1 MSFEALFWPW
11 LYGASQITI
20 TDPYIRLFH
29 QARNLM
35 ELLEL
40 VAARKPRGEL
50 VRVSLRTVAD
60 DFDPDRQAGYLN
72 SIQDGMEA
80 AGITFDWEALPDR
93 ALHARHIV
101 TDTGW
106 KISLDRGLDIFQKF
120 DLNDAFSLANKRQ
133 EFRRVKG
140 FEITWMR
147 IRGEQSE

>member
-1 MSFEALFWPW
+1 MTHMNIS
-11 LYGASQITI
+11 Y
-20 TDPYIRLFH
+20 RLEKIKATTCSLT
-29 QARNLM
+29 Q
-35 ELLEL
+35 
-40 VAARKPRGEL
+40 G
-50 VRVSLRTVAD
+50 VSLRTVAD

-72 SIQDGMEA
+72 SIQNGMEA
-80 AGITFDWEALPDR
+80 AGITFDWEALPDH